1 MKRRLARC
9 GGAPCTRNLLA
20 SAALLAAFAA
30 PIDALAQ
37 DVSSPTAT
45 DDAATRDAK
54 ARFDEGL
61 KRYEKGD
68 FEGARVAFQQAYAVL
83 HAVDIL
89 YNLALSELR
98 SNRPVEALHHLQEYV
113 KDKRVTEEERS
124 KASKYLAEAHGK
136 TGHVFVEAPS
146 GSVVLMDDQA
156 LDKKA
161 PIKDPVDVTS
171 GKHVCQVRLP
181 DKTQTVEVIAQPGQS
196 VTVRFGGESP
206 IVTEGPTTGPDGVD
220 HPPSGSTPSTGKI
233 ATIVGLSAAAVGAII
248 GGVIFKLGQDS
259 ARSDAQDISSRVSC
273 GGPAPPPDCATL
285 KDKGN
290 TYDTDRTLAVIF
302 FAGGAALAAGAIA
315 TIALWPNEKSQP
327 IRGSHLTPV
336 LSAGGGGLVWS
347 GSF

>member
-9 GGAPCTRNLLA
+9 GGAPRTRNLLA

-30 PIDALAQ
+30 PVDALAQ
-37 DVSSPTAT
+37 DVNSPTPPT
-45 DDAATRDAK
+45 EDAATRDAK
-54 ARFDEGL
+54 ARFEEGL
-61 KRYEKGD
+61 KRYESAD

-124 KASKYLAEAHGK
+124 KASKYLAEAHSK

-146 GSVVLMDDQA
+146 GAIVLMDDQA

-161 PIKDPVDVTS
+161 PIRDPVDVTS

-196 VTVRFGGESP
+196 VTVKFGGDNP
-206 IVTEGPTTGPDGVD
+206 VVTEGPSTGPDGTQP
-220 HPPSGSTPSTGKI
+220 PPSGGTWPTAKI
-233 ATIVGLSAAAVGAII
+233 ATVVGLGAAAVGAII
-248 GGVIFKLGQDS
+248 GGIIFKLGQDS
-259 ARSDAQDISSRVSC
+259 ARSDAQALNCSPTSQNLDC
-273 GGPAPPPDCATL
+273 LTLPD
-285 KDKGN
+285 KKS

-315 TIALWPNEKSQP
+315 AVALWPNEKSQP
-327 IRGSHLTPV
+327 IRGSRLTPV
-336 LSAGGGGLVWS
+336 VSAGGGGLVWS

>member
-1 MKRRLARC
+1 MQRRH
-9 GGAPCTRNLLA
+9 LLA
-20 SAALLAAFAA
+20 GTTLLAALAA
-30 PIDALAQ
+30 PMNAVAQ
-37 DVSSPTAT
+37 DVNSPTAQ
-45 DDAATRDAK
+45 DDTATRDAK
-54 ARFDEGL
+54 TRFEEGL
-61 KRYEKGD
+61 KRYESGD

-113 KDKRVTEEERS
+113 KDKRVTEEERA
-124 KASKYLAEAHGK
+124 KASKYLAEAHSK
-136 TGHVFVEAPS
+136 TGHVFVEAPN
-146 GSVVLMDDQA
+146 GAIVMMDDQA

-196 VTVRFGGESP
+196 VTVKFGGDNP
-206 IVTEGPTTGPDGVD
+206 VVTEGPSTNPDGTT
-220 HPPSGSTPSTGKI
+220 PPAPGSKWPTGKI
-233 ATIVGLSAAAVGAII
+233 VTVASLGAAAVGAIVL
-248 GGVIFKLGQDS
+248 GVVFKVGQDS
-259 ARSDAQDISSRVSC
+259 ARSDVEALTS
-273 GGPAPPPDCATL
+273 GGLNCNAKPAPADCTTTLPDR
-285 KDKGN
+285 KS
-290 TYDTDRTLAVIF
+290 TYDTDRTLAVVF

-327 IRGSHLTPV
+327 MRGSRLTPV
-336 LSAGGGGLVWS
+336 VSAGGGALVWS

>member
-1 MKRRLARC
+1 MKRCQARC
-9 GGAPCTRNLLA
+9 GGAPRTRNLLA

-30 PIDALAQ
+30 PLTAFAQ
-37 DVSSPTAT
+37 DASSPTPT

-54 ARFDEGL
+54 ARFEEGL
-61 KRYEKGD
+61 KRYEAGD

-124 KASKYLAEAHGK
+124 KASKYLAEAHSK
-136 TGHVFVEAPS
+136 TGHVFVEAPN
-146 GSVVLMDDQA
+146 GSIVLMDDQA

-196 VTVRFGGESP
+196 VTVKFGGDSP
-206 IVTEGPTTGPDGVD
+206 VVTEGP
-220 HPPSGSTPSTGKI
+220 STGTPGPEQPQGGGKWPTAKI
-233 ATIVGLSAAAVGAII
+233 ATVVGLGAGAVAAII
-248 GGVIFKLGQDS
+248 AGVVFKLGQDS
-259 ARSDAQDISSRVSC
+259 ARSDAQTLTTGIDCKQNPGLDAC
-273 GGPAPPPDCATL
+273 GQAR
-285 KDKGN
+285 DKGN
-290 TYDTDRTLAVIF
+290 TYDTDRTLAVVF

-315 TIALWPNEKSQP
+315 TVALWPNEKSQP

-336 LSAGGGGLVWS
+336 VSAGGAGLVWS